1 MIRLLQTF
9 IFSVL
14 IQPGNL
20 VEYDSTLIDKHLES
34 KVEEIV
40 VSTESLLVIN
50 KNARFSWEAHKP
62 LRWSDFRG
70 APDHFSK
77 FAATSN
83 TGISHTYSV
92 SSKGYLVANS
102 SQVRANF
109 YPNLSW
115 YIPKLINK
123 TTLAH
128 EQTHFDISELHARI
142 LRKEL
147 SQRRFSHNAK
157 REITA
162 IYANVEKARKAMQ
175 FQFDQ
180 ETNHSI
186 DLEKEVIWENY
197 IAKLLKKYERWSS

>member
-1 MIRLLQTF
+1 MIRLFQTF

-20 VEYDSTLIDKHLES
+20 IGSDSTLISLNS
-34 KVEEIV
+34 NTEEV
-40 VSTESLLVIN
+40 VITTESFRSTN

-62 LRWSDFRG
+62 LTWSDFRG
-70 APDHFSK
+70 APDRFSK

-92 SSKGYLVANS
+92 NSKGYFVANS

-115 YIPKLINK
+115 YIPKLINE

-147 SQRRFSHNAK
+147 SDRRFSHNAK

-162 IYANVEKARKAMQ
+162 IYENVEKARKAMQ
-175 FQFDQ
+175 YQFDR
-180 ETNHSI
+180 ETNHSV
-186 DLEKEVIWENY
+186 DREKEIIWENY
-197 IAKLLKKYERWSS
+197 IAKLLAKYERWSS